1 VTDAARQPPPS
12 GGTAADG
19 PAAVNGSGGVA
30 RNGGAARNS
39 EASGT
44 ADAANGDGDGSLQL
58 YGGVTWQPDG
68 QAVYG
73 FPRPSPGSQQPSNPL
88 ATRIGRAMGWIFMD
102 AASAR
107 FGTLLIGLVLARLM
121 GPAELG
127 VFGIAV
133 VVLLAAHSIGQFGMG
148 TALAVWRNDPER
160 MAGTANTVAL
170 TTSVAVYAGCYVGAP
185 ALAGALGVPSAASVI
200 RVMALSVVVAGL
212 VTAPRAMVQ
221 RRAPR
226 TRVLIE
232 QADNWLGIAV
242 TIGLAATG
250 HGLMS
255 FAIGRLA
262 GSGVSA
268 LLFIISSPAAFRFGY
283 RRQGGGA
290 LIRSALPFGA
300 SAAFAFAITNADQAV
315 VGVLLHTTSLGYYVL
330 ALCLASWP
338 ITTFSQQMRDTAPV
352 AFARFRRGPQV
363 MGSAFLSSANLLAAV
378 TLPVC
383 VLLSTLAGPIV
394 QLIYGPAWAPAAP
407 VLAWLAPLATLRV
420 FYALANEYFAVLAP
434 TRRRLAFQ
442 LVWLVC
448 LVPALIAGAWWRGI
462 LGVAMAEVG
471 VALLFLVPWYL
482 AEVKPRVIWPRPG
495 KGFAFPLGV
504 AACVGLIAVGAHRLA
519 PSGHLDLA
527 VGAAAA
533 AAAMGLLLFRLRRVF
548 VAMRQA
554 TAGSARRPGRVAD
567 VLGPAL
573 AVTIEPPI
581 YPVYAQLPH
590 GLQPAAERA
599 LGSKIAAG
607 AKWSALNTAIVRI
620 CNFLV
625 GALLARTVFGPSAWG
640 LYAVSQ
646 IVLAVLLSA
655 NELGVTGAIIRWDGD
670 VRSYARTVFTLSAM
684 SSTLIYLVLYVTAPA
699 VARLLGSPDAT
710 TMLRLLCICVII
722 DGLAAVPLSLIT
734 REFAQGK
741 RMLADIT
748 NFVVTTSVT
757 LWLAFSGHGVI
768 SFAWGSLIGNSVSMI
783 ILFVTAPY
791 IVLPGWNT
799 KDARQLLQFGLPL
812 AGAGLLTLGVVNV
825 DSAIV
830 GATLGPAFLGLYQ
843 LAFNISSWPVS
854 SISQAVERISFAGF
868 SRVADSVKALSSAFT
883 RSIGLL
889 MAITVPACVLLATL
903 ARPLIHAI
911 YGERWVGAS
920 HALTF
925 LAILGL
931 MRVAYVLMNDCLA
944 ATPKRTTLMGVQA
957 LWLVALVPVLFIGAR
972 WRGITGVSIG
982 HVAVAALL
990 VGPAFLWTMSSAG
1003 IKVRS
1008 IFKAC
1013 LRPFLGGALMAVVS
1027 LAVIHYLGQGLIG
1040 LAAAIIAALAVYAP
1054 VVYPMRKLARKA
1066 PPGEDDDP
1074 PGKPDRQDKSAG
1086 QGRHRRPDAPAR
1098 QPPDQD
1104 WGPDVDGEAARLPTS
1119 G

>member
-1 VTDAARQPPPS
+1 M
-12 GGTAADG
+12 
-19 PAAVNGSGGVA
+19 
-30 RNGGAARNS
+30 
-39 EASGT
+39 
-44 ADAANGDGDGSLQL
+44 
-58 YGGVTWQPDG
+58 
-68 QAVYG
+68 YG
-73 FPRPSPGSQQPSNPL
+73 FPRPSPGSQQPGNPL
-88 ATRIGRAMGWIFMD
+88 GGRIGRALGWIFMD

-107 FGTLLIGLVLARLM
+107 FGTLLIGLVLARMM

-133 VVLLAAHSIGQFGMG
+133 VVLLAVHSIGQFGMG
-148 TALAVWRNDPER
+148 TALAVWRNEPER
-160 MAGTANTVAL
+160 MAGTATTVAL
-170 TTSVAVYAGCYVGAP
+170 TTSVAVYAACYLGAP
-185 ALAGALGVPSAASVI
+185 ALAGALGVPAAASVV
-200 RVMALSVVVAGL
+200 RVMALSVVVSGL
-212 VTAPRAMVQ
+212 VTGPRAMVQ

-232 QADNWLGIAV
+232 QADNWLGIAITV
-242 TIGLAATG
+242 GLAATG

-262 GSGVSA
+262 GSGASA
-268 LLFIISSPAAFRFGY
+268 LLFIISSPAAFRIGY

-338 ITTFSQQMRDTAPV
+338 ITMFSQQVRDAAPV

-434 TRRRLAFQ
+434 TRRRLVFQ
-442 LVWLVC
+442 LVWLIS
-448 LVPALIAGAWWRGI
+448 LVPALVAGAWWRGI
-462 LGVAMAEVG
+462 LGVAMAEVA

-482 AEVKPRVIWPRPG
+482 AEVRPRVIWDRLPVMR
-495 KGFAFPLGV
+495 FAFPLTV
-504 AACVGLIAVGAHRLA
+504 SACVGLIAAGAHRLA
-519 PSGHLDLA
+519 PGRRLDLA
-527 VGAAAA
+527 IGTAAA
-533 AAAMGLLLFRLRRVF
+533 AAAMGLLLFRLRTVF
-548 VAMRQA
+548 VAVRRA
-554 TAGSARRPGRVAD
+554 AASSARRPGRVAD

-607 AKWSALNTAIVRI
+607 AKWSALNTAIVRV

-625 GALLARTVFGPSAWG
+625 GAVLARTVFGPSAWG

-684 SSTLIYLVLYVTAPA
+684 SSTLIYLVLYVSAPA

-768 SFAWGSLIGNSVSMI
+768 SFAWGSLVGNTVSMI

-791 IVLPGWNT
+791 VVLPGWNT

-868 SRVADSVKALSSAFT
+868 SRVASSVKALSSAFT

-972 WRGITGVSIG
+972 LARDHRGQHRPRRRRRPAGRPGLPVDDVQRGHQGALHIQGLPAALPRRGADGGGLAGRHPLSRRGPGRAGRGHRGGAGRVRALRLPDAQAGPEGPAGRATIRRASRTGRTSQRARDVTGVPTRRNASRPTRTG
-982 HVAVAALL
+982 GPMLMVRPRACPHPGRFGEVATWAARRAAQAHRT
-990 VGPAFLWTMSSAG
+990 GPKGTGTPMTTVTAG
-1003 IKVRS
+1003 RR
-1008 IFKAC
+1008 
-1013 LRPFLGGALMAVVS
+1013 LP
-1027 LAVIHYLGQGLIG
+1027 QP
-1040 LAAAIIAALAVYAP
+1040 AA
-1054 VVYPMRKLARKA
+1054 
-1066 PPGEDDDP
+1066 GC
-1074 PGKPDRQDKSAG
+1074 
-1086 QGRHRRPDAPAR
+1086 RRP
-1098 QPPDQD
+1098 
-1104 WGPDVDGEAARLPTS
+1104 
-1119 G
+1119 

>member
-1 VTDAARQPPPS
+1 VTDAARPPPS
-12 GGTAADG
+12 SGDAAADG
-19 PAAVNGSGGVA
+19 PAAVNGSDGVA
-30 RNGGAARNS
+30 MNGGAP
-39 EASGT
+39 GD
-44 ADAANGDGDGSLQL
+44 ADAGGRGADNAHLPL

-73 FPRPSPGSQQPSNPL
+73 FPRPSPGSQPPGNPL
-88 ATRIGRAMGWIFMD
+88 ATRIGRAIGWIFMD

-148 TALAVWRNDPER
+148 TALAVWRNAPER
-160 MAGTANTVAL
+160 MAGTATTVAL
-170 TTSVAVYAGCYVGAP
+170 TTSAAVYAACYLGAP
-185 ALAGALGVPSAASVI
+185 ALAGALGVPAATSVI
-200 RVMALSVVVAGL
+200 RVMALSVVVSAL

-232 QADNWLGIAV
+232 QADNWLGIAITV
-242 TIGLAATG
+242 GLAATG

-268 LLFIISSPAAFRFGY
+268 LLFIISSPAAFRIGY
-283 RRQGGGA
+283 RRKGGGA

-338 ITTFSQQMRDTAPV
+338 ITMFSQQVRDAAPV

-383 VLLSTLAGPIV
+383 VLLAVLAGPIV

-434 TRRRLAFQ
+434 TRRRLGFQ
-442 LVWLVC
+442 LIWLVC
-448 LVPALIAGAWWRGI
+448 LVPALVAGARWHGI
-462 LGVAMAEVG
+462 LGVAMAEVA

-482 AEVKPRVIWPRPG
+482 AEVRPRVIWPPLLARRS
-495 KGFAFPLGV
+495 AFPLTV
-504 AACVGLIAVGAHRLA
+504 AACVGLIAAGVHRLA
-519 PSGHLDLA
+519 PSGRLDLA
-527 VGAAAA
+527 IGAAAA
-533 AAAMGLLLFRLRRVF
+533 AAAMALLLFRLRTVF

-554 TAGSARRPGRVAD
+554 TASSARRPGRVAD

-607 AKWSALNTAIVRI
+607 ARWSALNTAIVRV

-625 GALLARTVFGPSAWG
+625 GAILARTVFGPSAWG

-655 NELGVTGAIIRWDGD
+655 NELGVTGAIIRWDGN
-670 VRSYARTVFTLSAM
+670 VRSFARTVFTLSVM
-684 SSTLIYLVLYVTAPA
+684 SSTCIYVVLYVTAPA

-710 TMLRLLCICVII
+710 GMLRLLCICVII

-741 RMLADIT
+741 RMLADIV

-768 SFAWGSLIGNSVSMI
+768 SFAWGSLVGNTVSFI
-783 ILFVTAPY
+783 ILFVAAPY
-791 IVLPGWNT
+791 VVLPGWNT

-812 AGAGLLTLGVVNV
+812 AGAGLLTLAVVNV

-830 GATLGPAFLGLYQ
+830 GATLGPAMLGLYQ
-843 LAFNISSWPVS
+843 LAFNISSWPVN

-868 SRVADSVKALSSAFT
+868 SRVANSVKALSSAFT

-903 ARPLIHAI
+903 AQPLIHAI
-911 YGERWVGAS
+911 YGERWVPAA

-944 ATPKRTTLMGVQA
+944 ATPKRSTLMGVQA
-957 LWLVALVPVLFIGAR
+957 LWLTALVPVLFIGAR

-1008 IFKAC
+1008 IFTAC

-1027 LAVIHYLGQGLIG
+1027 LAVIHYLGEGLTG
-1040 LAAAIIAALAVYAP
+1040 LAAAIVAALAVYAP
-1054 VVYPMRKLARKA
+1054 IVYPMRKLARKA
-1066 PPGEDDDP
+1066 PPDDAGTP
-1074 PGKPDRQDKSAG
+1074 AKPDGPDKSPG
-1086 QGRHRRPDAPAR
+1086 QGRHRRPDAPER
-1098 QPPDQD
+1098 QPRDQD
-1104 WGPDVDGEAARLPTS
+1104 WGHEVDGETARLPTS

>member
-1 VTDAARQPPPS
+1 VTDSARQPPS
-12 GGTAADG
+12 SDGAAADG
-19 PAAVNGSGGVA
+19 PAVNGSGGAVG
-30 RNGGAARNS
+30 NGS
-39 EASGT
+39 
-44 ADAANGDGDGSLQL
+44 DGEPGGNLPL

-73 FPRPSPGSQQPSNPL
+73 FPRPSPGSERPSNPL
-88 ATRIGRAMGWIFMD
+88 ATRIGRALGWIFMD

-107 FGTLLIGLVLARLM
+107 FGTLLIGLVLARM
-121 GPAELG
+121 VGPAELG

-148 TALAVWRNDPER
+148 TALAVWRNNPER
-160 MAGTANTVAL
+160 MAGTATTVAL
-170 TTSVAVYAGCYVGAP
+170 TTSAAVYAACYLGAP
-185 ALAGALGVPSAASVI
+185 ALAGALGVPAAASVI
-200 RVMALSVVVAGL
+200 RVMALSVVVSGL

-232 QADNWLGIAV
+232 QADNWLGIAITV
-242 TIGLAATG
+242 GLAATG

-255 FAIGRLA
+255 FAIGRLV

-268 LLFIISSPAAFRFGY
+268 LLFIISSPAAFRIGY
-283 RRQGGGA
+283 RRQGGGT

-338 ITTFSQQMRDTAPV
+338 ITMFSQQMRDAAPV

-448 LVPALIAGAWWRGI
+448 LVPALAAGAWWRGI
-462 LGVAMAEVG
+462 LGVAMAEVA
-471 VALLFLVPWYL
+471 VAILFLVPWYL
-482 AEVKPRVIWPRPG
+482 AEVRPRVIWPRRPG
-495 KGFAFPLGV
+495 MGFAFPLGV
-504 AACVGLIAVGAHRLA
+504 AAAVGVIAVGVHRLA
-519 PSGHLDLA
+519 LPGRLDLA
-527 VGAAAA
+527 IGAAAA
-533 AAAMGLLLFRLRRVF
+533 AAAMGLLLFRLRTVF

-554 TAGSARRPGRVAD
+554 TASSPRRPGRVAD

-573 AVTIEPPI
+573 AVTIEPPM
-581 YPVYAQLPH
+581 YPMYAQLPP

-599 LGSKIAAG
+599 LGSKIASG
-607 AKWSALNTAIVRI
+607 AKWSALNTAIVRV

-655 NELGVTGAIIRWDGD
+655 NELGVSAAIIRWEGD
-670 VRSYARTVFTLSAM
+670 IRSHARTVVTLSVT
-684 SSTLIYLVLYVTAPA
+684 SSVLIYLVLYVTAPGI
-699 VARLLGSPDAT
+699 ARLLGSPGAT
-710 TMLRLLCICVII
+710 TMLRVLCICVIV
-722 DGLAAVPLSLIT
+722 DGLSAVPLALIT

-741 RMLADIT
+741 RMLADVT

-768 SFAWGSLIGNSVSMI
+768 SFAWGSLAGNTVSLI
-783 ILFVTAPY
+783 ILFVAAPY
-791 IVLPGWNT
+791 VVLPGWNT

-812 AGAGLLTLGVVNV
+812 AGAALLTLGSVNV

-830 GATLGPAFLGLYQ
+830 GATLGPAMLGLYQ
-843 LAFNISSWPVS
+843 LAFNMSSWPVS
-854 SISQAVERISFAGF
+854 SISQAVERVSFAGF

-883 RSIGLL
+883 RSISLL
-889 MAITVPACVLLATL
+889 MALTVPACVLLATL
-903 ARPLIHAI
+903 AKPLIHTI
-911 YGERWVGAS
+911 YGERWVPAA
-920 HALTF
+920 HALSL

-931 MRVAYVLMNDCLA
+931 MRVAYGLINDCMA
-944 ATPKRTTLMGVQA
+944 ANGQRNTLMGVQA
-957 LWLVALVPVLFIGAR
+957 LWLAALVPVLLIGAR
-972 WRGITGVSIG
+972 WRGITGVSFG

-990 VGPAFLWTMSSAG
+990 VGPAFLGAMSKSG
-1003 IKVRS
+1003 ISVRS
-1008 IFKAC
+1008 IFRAC

-1027 LAVIHYLGQGLIG
+1027 LAVIHYLGDGLAG
-1040 LAAAIIAALAVYAP
+1040 LAAAGIAALAVYAP
-1054 VVYPMRKLARKA
+1054 VVYPMRKLIRKA
-1066 PPGEDDDP
+1066 PPDGDDP
-1074 PGKPDRQDKSAG
+1074 PDNADKSPG
-1086 QGRHRRPDAPAR
+1086 QGRHRRPDPPKR
-1098 QPPDQD
+1098 QPLDQD
-1104 WGPDVDGEAARLPTS
+1104 WGPEVDGQAARLPGS

>member
-1 VTDAARQPPPS
+1 MTDTARQPPS
-12 GGTAADG
+12 GGDAADG
-19 PAAVNGSGGVA
+19 PAVNGSGG
-30 RNGGAARNS
+30 AAS
-39 EASGT
+39 HGEPG
-44 ADAANGDGDGSLQL
+44 DAHLPL

-73 FPRPSPGSQQPSNPL
+73 FPRPSPGDQPPGNPL
-88 ATRIGRAMGWIFMD
+88 AGRIGRAMGWIFMD

-107 FGTLLIGLVLARLM
+107 FGTLLIGLVLARLV

-133 VVLLAAHSIGQFGMG
+133 VVLLGVHSIGQFGMG
-148 TALAVWRNDPER
+148 TALAVWRDAPER
-160 MAGTANTVAL
+160 MAGTATTVAL
-170 TTSVAVYAGCYVGAP
+170 TTSVAVYAACYAGAP
-185 ALAGALGVPSAASVI
+185 ALSAALGVPAAASVI
-200 RVMALSVVVAGL
+200 RVMALSVVISGL

-268 LLFIISSPAAFRFGY
+268 LLFIISSPAAFRIGY
-283 RRQGGGA
+283 RRPGGGA

-300 SAAFAFAITNADQAV
+300 SGAFAFAITNADQAV

-338 ITTFSQQMRDTAPV
+338 ITMFSQQVRDAAPV

-383 VLLSTLAGPIV
+383 VLLVVLAGPIV

-442 LVWLVC
+442 LLWLVC
-448 LVPALIAGAWWRGI
+448 LVPALVAGARWHGI
-462 LGVAMAEVG
+462 LGVAMAEVA
-471 VALLFLVPWYL
+471 VAVLFLVPWYL
-482 AEVKPRVIWPRPG
+482 AEVRPRVIWPRLPAMR
-495 KGFAFPLGV
+495 FAFPLTV
-504 AACVGLIAVGAHRLA
+504 AAAVGLIAAGAHRLA
-519 PSGHLDLA
+519 PPGRLDLA
-527 VGAAAA
+527 VGTAAAA
-533 AAAMGLLLFRLRRVF
+533 GAMALLLFRLRTVF
-548 VAMRQA
+548 VAVRQA
-554 TAGSARRPGRVAD
+554 AASSARRPGRFAD

-573 AVTIEPPI
+573 AVTMAPPL
-581 YPVYAQLPH
+581 YPVATPLPRS
-590 GLQPAAERA
+590 LQPMAERG
-599 LGSKIAAG
+599 LGSKVAAG
-607 AKWSALNTAIVRI
+607 ARWSALNTAVVRV
-620 CNFLV
+620 CTFLV
-625 GALLARTVFGPSAWG
+625 GAVLARTVFGPSAWG

-655 NELGVTGAIIRWDGD
+655 NELGVTGAIIRWDGN
-670 VRSYARTVFTLSAM
+670 VRSFARTVFTLSAM
-684 SSTLIYLVLYVTAPA
+684 SSSLIYLVLYVTAPA

-710 TMLRLLCICVII
+710 GMLRLLCICVII

-734 REFAQGK
+734 REFAQGR
-741 RMLADIT
+741 RMLADML
-748 NFVVTTSVT
+748 NFAVSTSVT

-768 SFAWGSLIGNSVSMI
+768 SFAWGSLAGCTVSLI
-783 ILFVTAPY
+783 TLFITAPY
-791 IVLPGWNT
+791 VVLPGWNT
-799 KDARQLLQFGLPL
+799 RDARQLLQFGLPL
-812 AGAGLLTLGVVNV
+812 AGAGLLTLAVVNV

-830 GATLGPAFLGLYQ
+830 GATLGPAMLGLYQ

-868 SRVADSVKALSSAFT
+868 SRVANSVKALSSVFT

-889 MAITVPACVLLATL
+889 MAISVPACVLLATL
-903 ARPLIHAI
+903 ARPLIHTI
-911 YGERWVGAS
+911 YGQRWVPAA
-920 HALTF
+920 HALSF

-944 ATPKRTTLMGVQA
+944 ATPKRSALMGVQA
-957 LWLVALVPVLFIGAR
+957 LWLTALVPVLFIGAR
-972 WRGITGVSIG
+972 LRGITGVSIG

-1003 IKVRS
+1003 ITVRS
-1008 IFKAC
+1008 IFRAC

-1027 LAVIHYLGQGLIG
+1027 LAVIHYLGEG
-1040 LAAAIIAALAVYAP
+1040 LAGLATAIVAALAVYAP
-1054 VVYPMRKLARKA
+1054 FVYPMRKLIRKA
-1066 PPGEDDDP
+1066 APDDDGP
-1074 PGKPDRQDKSAG
+1074 PSEAQA
-1086 QGRHRRPDAPAR
+1086 QGRHRRPDAPKGL
-1098 QPPDQD
+1098 PPDP
-1104 WGPDVDGEAARLPTS
+1104 GPEASGEAARLPTS

>member
-1 VTDAARQPPPS
+1 VTDGAGQPPW
-12 GGTAADG
+12 GGAAADG
-19 PAAVNGSGGVA
+19 PAVNGSGGMGG
-30 RNGGAARNS
+30 NGSGAASNG
-39 EASGT
+39 EP
-44 ADAANGDGDGSLQL
+44 GDGHLPM

-88 ATRIGRAMGWIFMD
+88 ASRIGRAMGWIFMD

-107 FGTLLIGLVLARLM
+107 FGTLLIGLVLARM
-121 GPAELG
+121 IGPAELG

-148 TALAVWRNDPER
+148 TALAVWRDDPER
-160 MAGTANTVAL
+160 MAGTATTVAL
-170 TTSVAVYAGCYVGAP
+170 TTSVAVYAACYAGAP
-185 ALAGALGVPSAASVI
+185 ALASALGVPAAASVI
-200 RVMALSVVVAGL
+200 RVLALTVVISGL

-226 TRVLIE
+226 TRMLIE

-262 GSGVSA
+262 GSFVSA
-268 LLFIISSPAAFRFGY
+268 LLFIISSPAAFRIGY
-283 RRQGGGA
+283 RRKGA
-290 LIRSALPFGA
+290 GVLIRSALPFGA

-315 VGVLLHTTSLGYYVL
+315 VGVLLHTQSLGYYVL

-338 ITTFSQQMRDTAPV
+338 ITMFSQQVRDAAPV
-352 AFARFRRGPQV
+352 AFAKFRRGPQV
-363 MGSAFLSSANLLAAV
+363 MGSAYLSSANLLAAV

-383 VLLSTLAGPIV
+383 VLLSTMAGPIV

-407 VLAWLAPLATLRV
+407 VLAWLAPLAALRV

-434 TRRRLAFQ
+434 TRRRLVFQ
-442 LVWLVC
+442 LVWFVS
-448 LVPALIAGAWWRGI
+448 LVPALVAGAHWRGI
-462 LGVAMAEVG
+462 LGVAMAEVA
-471 VALLFLVPWYL
+471 VAVLFLVPWYL
-482 AEVKPRVIWPRPG
+482 AEVRPRVIWPRLPVMR
-495 KGFAFPLGV
+495 FAFPVSV
-504 AACVGLIAVGAHRLA
+504 AAGVGLIAAGAHRLV
-519 PSGHLDLA
+519 PDRRIDLA
-527 VGAAAA
+527 IGATAA
-533 AAAMGLLLFRLRRVF
+533 AAAMGLLLFRLRTVF
-548 VAMRQA
+548 VAMRQ
-554 TAGSARRPGRVAD
+554 TAARSTRRPGRLAD

-590 GLQPAAERA
+590 GLQPAAERG
-599 LGSKIAAG
+599 LGSKVAAG
-607 AKWSALNTAIVRI
+607 ARWSALNTAIVRV
-620 CNFLV
+620 CNFMV

-646 IVLAVLLSA
+646 IVLAILLSA
-655 NELGVTGAIIRWDGD
+655 NELGVSGAIIRWDGNI
-670 VRSYARTVFTLSAM
+670 RSFARTVCTLSVA
-684 SSTLIYLVLYVTAPA
+684 SSTLIYVVLYVTAPA

-710 TMLRLLCICVII
+710 SMLRLLCICVII

-741 RMLADIT
+741 RMLADLA
-748 NFVVTTSVT
+748 NFVVSTSVT

-768 SFAWGSLIGNSVSMI
+768 SFAWGSLAGCTVSLI
-783 ILFVTAPY
+783 ILIVAAPY
-791 IVLPGWNT
+791 VVLPGWNT
-799 KDARQLLQFGLPL
+799 QDARQLLQFGLPL

-843 LAFNISSWPVS
+843 LAFNMSSWPVS

-868 SRVADSVKALSSAFT
+868 SRVADSVKELASAFT

-889 MAITVPACVLLATL
+889 MTITVPACVLLATL

-911 YGERWVGAS
+911 YGQRWVGAS
-920 HALTF
+920 HALSF
-925 LAILGL
+925 LALLGL

-944 ATPKRTTLMGVQA
+944 TTPRRSTLMGVQA
-957 LWLVALVPVLFIGAR
+957 LWLTALVPVLFIGAR
-972 WRGITGVSIG
+972 LRGITGVSIG

-990 VGPAFLWTMSSAG
+990 VGPAFLWALSKSG
-1003 IKVRS
+1003 ITVRS
-1008 IFKAC
+1008 ILRAC
-1013 LRPFLGGALMAVVS
+1013 LLPFLGGAVMAVVS
-1027 LAVIHYLGQGLIG
+1027 LAVIHYLGEGLVG
-1040 LAAAIIAALAVYAP
+1040 LAAAIVAALAVYAP
-1054 VVYPMRKLARKA
+1054 IVYPMRKLIRQPPPADA
-1066 PPGEDDDP
+1066 PDEPDQPNQPGEADGP
-1074 PGKPDRQDKSAG
+1074 KM
-1086 QGRHRRPDAPAR
+1086 QGRHRRPDAETPAT
-1098 QPPDQD
+1098 Q
-1104 WGPDVDGEAARLPTS
+1104 
-1119 G
+1119 

>member
-1 VTDAARQPPPS
+1 
-12 GGTAADG
+12 
-19 PAAVNGSGGVA
+19 VA
-30 RNGGAARNS
+30 RNGGGTGNG

-44 ADAANGDGDGSLQL
+44 ADAANGDGSLQL

-88 ATRIGRAMGWIFMD
+88 GARIGRALGWIFMD

-148 TALAVWRNDPER
+148 TALAVWRNAPER
-160 MAGTANTVAL
+160 MAGTATTVAL
-170 TTSVAVYAGCYVGAP
+170 TTSVAVYAACYLSAP
-185 ALAGALGVPSAASVI
+185 ALAGALGVPSAVGVI
-200 RVMALSVVVAGL
+200 RVMALSVVVSGL

-232 QADNWLGIAV
+232 QADNWLGIAITV
-242 TIGLAATG
+242 GLAATG

-255 FAIGRLA
+255 FAIGRLV

-268 LLFIISSPAAFRFGY
+268 LLFIISSPAAFRIGY
-283 RRQGGGA
+283 RRQGGGT

-338 ITTFSQQMRDTAPV
+338 ITMFSQQVRDAAPV

-407 VLAWLAPLATLRV
+407 VLAWLAPLATVRV

-434 TRRRLAFQ
+434 TRRRLVFQ
-442 LVWLVC
+442 LVWLIS
-448 LVPALIAGAWWRGI
+448 LVPALVAGAWWRGI
-462 LGVAMAEVG
+462 LGVAMAEVA

-482 AEVKPRVIWPRPG
+482 AEVRPRVIWDRLPVMR
-495 KGFAFPLGV
+495 FAFPLAV
-504 AACVGLIAVGAHRLA
+504 SACVGLIAVGAHRLGL
-519 PSGHLDLA
+519 PGRLDLA
-527 VGAAAA
+527 IGAAAA
-533 AAAMGLLLFRLRRVF
+533 AAAMGLLLFRLRTVF
-548 VAMRQA
+548 VAVRRA
-554 TAGSARRPGRVAD
+554 AASSVRRPGRLAD

-607 AKWSALNTAIVRI
+607 AKWSALNTAIVRV

-625 GALLARTVFGPSAWG
+625 GAVLARTVFGPSAWG

-655 NELGVTGAIIRWDGD
+655 NELGVTGAIIRWDGN

-684 SSTLIYLVLYVTAPA
+684 SSTLIYLVLYVSAPA

-768 SFAWGSLIGNSVSMI
+768 SFAWGSLVGNTVSMI

-791 IVLPGWNT
+791 VVLPGWNT

-868 SRVADSVKALSSAFT
+868 SRVASSVKALSSAFT

-1027 LAVIHYLGQGLIG
+1027 LAVIHYLGEGLAG
-1040 LAAAIIAALAVYAP
+1040 LAAAIVAALAVYAP
-1054 VVYPMRKLARKA
+1054 FVYPMRKLAQKA
-1066 PPGEDDDP
+1066 PPGDDDDP
-1074 PGKPDRQDKSAG
+1074 PGEPDRQDKSAG
-1086 QGRHRRPDAPAR
+1086 QGRHRRPDAPKHP
-1098 QPPDQD
+1098 PPDLDQ
-1104 WGPDVDGEAARLPTS
+1104 GPEASGEAARLPTS